1 LPSFLLLRDIIEGR
15 MKGKAYRGSRR
26 LHILNDLTSSSK
38 YSEVRR
44 GEEDR
49 EGWRATEGRGI
60 P

>member
-1 LPSFLLLRDIIEGR
+1 